1 MDIRNYLF
9 GTTTRQTL
17 YKSLDAGSLRAKVL
31 AENIANVN
39 TPGYQRKEVSF
50 EEDLRKALEKKLP
63 GDTRQ
68 VGHIDIEKGIDLS
81 KVQPEVYTP
90 IDPAQA
96 GEINNVDIDME
107 MSKLAENQILY
118 NFAIKFTG
126 FDKYNAAISGSAAQ

>member
-9 GTTTRQTL
+9 TSTTRQTL
-17 YKSLDAGSLRAKVL
+17 YKSLDAGTLRSKVL

-39 TPGYQRKEVSF
+39 TPGYQRKEVAF

-68 VGHIDIEKGIDLS
+68 SDHLAIEKGIDLS
-81 KVQPEVYTP
+81 KVQPEVFTP
-90 IDPAQA
+90 IDPTQP

-118 NFAIKFTG
+118 NFAVKFTG
-126 FDKYNAAISGSAAQ
+126 FDKYNAAISGTAAQ